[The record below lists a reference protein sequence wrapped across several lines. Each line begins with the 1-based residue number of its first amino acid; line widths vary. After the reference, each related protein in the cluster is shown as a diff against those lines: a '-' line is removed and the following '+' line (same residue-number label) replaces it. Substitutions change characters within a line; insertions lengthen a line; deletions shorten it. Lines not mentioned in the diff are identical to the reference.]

1 MNQDFLVNQQWCT
14 NCRIISRSCTPEL
27 ETLTI
32 ICRPFYLP
40 REIPSV
46 ILTAAYIPPE
56 VCAKSA
62 MSQLADIITTT
73 EDANPGA
80 KLIISGDFN
89 HTNLR
94 KQLPKYYQHVT
105 CSTRGNNILDHCYS
119 TIRGAYRSLKRAP
132 LGESD
137 HNMVHLVPVYKQ
149 QLKRQKPVK
158 RSVRSWSATAIES
171 LRGCFACTEW
181 EVFMDSSS
189 DLDECTDVI
198 MDYVKFCEDICVP
211 TRVATFYPN
220 QKPWFNKSIRNKH
233 LAKEEALRSNDP
245 SIIKAAKKDLKKSIA
260 LAKKDYKQHLQE
272 HVETSN
278 SRELWQGINKITNY
292 KSKSA
297 CPLPDD
303 PDLPDQLNVFF
314 SRFEKQM
321 PASFVDN
328 DLPQSVV
335 ISERDTAR
343 VLSKLNVHK
352 APGPDG
358 ITARLLRTCADELCG
373 VLTDLFNWSL
383 RICIFPSIFKRSVII
398 PVPKKSSVTSLNDYR
413 PVALTSQVA
422 KSFERL
428 ILRALLSFIPSDLD
442 PFQFAYRTN
451 RSVDDAVSLTLD
463 NILAHLDLKGST
475 YARIL
480 YIDFSSAFNT
490 ILPSKLYTKLQA
502 IGVDIS
508 LCNWIFDFLSNRPQV
523 VRVGSRVS
531 KSITLSTGAP

>member
-1 MNQDFLVNQQWCT
+1 M
-14 NCRIISRSCTPEL
+14 
-27 ETLTI
+27 
-32 ICRPFYLP
+32 
-40 REIPSV
+40 

-278 SRELWQGINKITNY
+278 SRDLWQGINKITNY

-303 PDLPDQLNVFF
+303 PDLPDQLN
-314 SRFEKQM
+314 
-321 PASFVDN
+321 
-328 DLPQSVV
+328 
-335 ISERDTAR
+335 
-343 VLSKLNVHK
+343 
-352 APGPDG
+352 
-358 ITARLLRTCADELCG
+358 
-373 VLTDLFNWSL
+373 
-383 RICIFPSIFKRSVII
+383 
-398 PVPKKSSVTSLNDYR
+398 
-413 PVALTSQVA
+413 
-422 KSFERL
+422 
-428 ILRALLSFIPSDLD
+428 
-442 PFQFAYRTN
+442 
-451 RSVDDAVSLTLD
+451 
-463 NILAHLDLKGST
+463 
-475 YARIL
+475 
-480 YIDFSSAFNT
+480 AFY
-490 ILPSKLYTKLQA
+490 S
-502 IGVDIS
+502 
-508 LCNWIFDFLSNRPQV
+508 
-523 VRVGSRVS
+523 
-531 KSITLSTGAP
+531 